1 MQILNHLD
9 KIKQTPIYVIE
20 EEKLIKNCELLARIK
35 EESKSKILL
44 ALKAFSFTRALGLLS
59 KYLDGATSSGLWES
73 KLAKEFMCKEIHTYS
88 PAFKDDEIDEILFL
102 SNHIVFN
109 SLNQLKS
116 YKEKALN
123 AKVSVGL
130 RINPEF
136 SSAPKD
142 LYNPCARFSRL
153 GVLAKDLSEEDLDG
167 VDGLHFH
174 ALCEESAQSLELVL
188 KELDKKFKPFLKKM
202 KWLNFGGGHHITK
215 QGYDTKKL
223 IELCKTYSQKYSVQI
238 YLEPGEAVAWQCGSL
253 VSSVLDII
261 ENEKKIALL
270 DTSNEAHMPDTVI
283 MPYTSELANARI
295 VRDDLKEGEFSYLL
309 GGISCLAGDIMG
321 EYAFKKELKKGDKLV
336 FLDQAHYSIVKNT
349 TFNGVRL
356 PSFGFLTKD
365 NKLEIVKTFF
375 YEDFKRRN

>member
-73 KLAKEFMCKEIHTYS
+73 KLAKEFMGK
-88 PAFKDDEIDEILFL
+88 
-102 SNHIVFN
+102 
-109 SLNQLKS
+109 LKS

-123 AKVSVGL
+123 AKVSIGL

-223 IELCKTYSQKYSVQI
+223 IELCKSYSQKYSVQI

-365 NKLEIVKTFF
+365 NKLEIVKTFS